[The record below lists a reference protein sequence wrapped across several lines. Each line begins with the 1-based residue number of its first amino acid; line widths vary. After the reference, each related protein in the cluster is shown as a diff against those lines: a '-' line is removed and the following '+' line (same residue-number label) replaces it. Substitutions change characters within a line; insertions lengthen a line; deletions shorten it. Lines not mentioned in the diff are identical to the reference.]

1 MNFTFITIMRKLII
15 LGSTGSIGSQT
26 LDYIRKNR
34 NNFQVVGLS
43 CNTNIGEF
51 KKQIL
56 EFNPRIVAVTEEK
69 SAEKLKKWANE
80 NKLSVS
86 ISSGL
91 KGLFLI
97 AGYPADI
104 LVNALVGS
112 IGIEPTLF
120 ALQAKRPVIMA
131 CKEAIVEAGKA
142 IMRASYENNVPI
154 IPVDSEMAGISQC
167 LRARGIDP
175 CNLYKNP
182 SQKIE
187 KIILTC
193 SGGPFYKTSKKELKK
208 VTLKEVLI
216 HPTWPNMG
224 KKNLVDSAT
233 LVNKG
238 LEIIEAMHLFN
249 VPPDKIEILIHQ
261 QSLVHA
267 IVQFMDGSY
276 MVQASEKDMRI
287 PISYALNYPHIS
299 KTTLP
304 KIDFSKLDLHFE
316 KPDIDKFP
324 ALKLAYR
331 AAEKGGE
338 APKNFSKSNAVAV
351 KNFLNGKLKFDEIV
365 NNIVI

>member
-1 MNFTFITIMRKLII
+1 MRKLII

-34 NNFQVVGLS
+34 DDFQVIGLS
-43 CNTNIGEF
+43 CNTNISEF

-56 EFNPRIVAVTEEK
+56 EFNPHTVAVTEEK

-80 NKLSVS
+80 NKLSIS
-86 ISSGL
+86 ISNGL

-112 IGIEPTLF
+112 VGIEPTLF

-154 IPVDSEMAGISQC
+154 IPIDSEMVGISQC

-182 SQKIE
+182 SQEIK

-193 SGGPFYKTSKKELKK
+193 SGGPFYKKTKKELEK
-208 VTLKEVLI
+208 VTLKEVLA

-249 VPPDKIEILIHQ
+249 ISPDKIEILIHQ

-267 IVQFMDGSY
+267 IVQFTDGSY
-276 MVQASEKDMRI
+276 IAQISEKDMRI
-287 PISYALNYPHIS
+287 PISYALNYPYVS
-299 KTTLP
+299 KTILP

-316 KPDIDKFP
+316 KPDLDKFL
-324 ALKLAYR
+324 ALKLAYQ
-331 AAEKGGE
+331 AAKKGGRS
-338 APKNFSKSNAVAV
+338 PKNFSKSNAIAV
-351 KNFLNGKLKFDEIV
+351 EKFLNGEIKFNEIV
-365 NNIVI
+365 NSIIV

>member
-1 MNFTFITIMRKLII
+1 MRKLII
-15 LGSTGSIGSQT
+15 LGSTGSIGAQT
-26 LDYIRKNR
+26 LDYVRANQDK
-34 NNFQVVGLS
+34 FQIVGLA
-43 CNTNIGEF
+43 CNTNISEF

-56 EFNPRIVAVTEEK
+56 EFNPRIAAVTEEK

-80 NKLSVS
+80 NQLSIS

-112 IGIEPTLF
+112 VGIEPTLF

-154 IPVDSEMAGISQC
+154 IPIDSEMVGISQC

-182 SQKIE
+182 SREIE

-193 SGGPFYKTSKKELKK
+193 SGGPFYQKTKKELEK
-208 VTLKEVLI
+208 VTLKEVLA

-233 LVNKG
+233 LANKG

-249 VPPDKIEILIHQ
+249 ITPDKIEILIHQ

-267 IVQFMDGSY
+267 IVQFVDGSY
-276 MVQASEKDMRI
+276 TAQISEKDMRI
-287 PISYALNYPHIS
+287 PIAYALNYPHVARAI
-299 KTTLP
+299 LP
-304 KIDFSKLDLHFE
+304 KIDFSKLALHFE
-316 KPDIDKFP
+316 KPDVDKFQ
-324 ALKLAYR
+324 ALKLAYQ

-338 APKNFSKSNAVAV
+338 APRNFSKSNALAV
-351 KNFLNGKLKFDEIV
+351 EKFLNGELKFNEIV
-365 NNIVI
+365 NSIAI